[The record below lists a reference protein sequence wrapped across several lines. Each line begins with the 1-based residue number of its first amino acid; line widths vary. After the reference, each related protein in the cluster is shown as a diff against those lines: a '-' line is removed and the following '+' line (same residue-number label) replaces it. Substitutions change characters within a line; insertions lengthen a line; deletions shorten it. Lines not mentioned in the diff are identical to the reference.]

1 MTVYLDDIL
10 IFTQI
15 LEDHRAVHS
24 VIEVLAEYNLFLH
37 SEKYKFTNSRLS
49 T

>member
-15 LEDHRAVHS
+15 LEDYRVVHS
-24 VIEVLAEYNLFLH
+24 VIEVLAEHNLFLY
-37 SEKYKFTNSRLS
+37 SEKYKFNK
-49 T
+49 